1 MSVTACWTL
10 NQKSGLY
17 EVAMG
22 FMDLPH
28 DNFESFKQAFTEKVS
43 EKMGKAVSISFCL
56 NNTTMSSYQTTHQDA
71 SQLSLIFDQVKI
83 EMKHPIKSAN
93 ASRVLQLMDSCLD
106 GEDRYQEFVK
116 QVAVESNMSVEALE
130 FELEP
135 FI

>member
-1 MSVTACWTL
+1 MSDTACWTI

-28 DNFESFKQAFTEKVS
+28 DDFSTFKKIFTGKVS
-43 EKMGKAVSISFCL
+43 EKLGKPVRISFCL
-56 NNTTMSSYQTTHQDA
+56 SNTTISSYQTSQQEA
-71 SQLSLIFDQVKI
+71 SQLSLIFDEVKT
-83 EMKHPIKSAN
+83 EMKDPIKTVN

-116 QVAVESNMSVEALE
+116 QVAEEANMSVTALE
-130 FELEP
+130 AELEP

>member
-1 MSVTACWTL
+1 MSVTACWTI

-28 DNFESFKQAFTEKVS
+28 DDFVSFKKTFTEKVS
-43 EKMGKAVSISFCL
+43 EKLGKPVRISFCL
-56 NNTTMSSYQTTHQDA
+56 HNTTISSYQTSQQEA
-71 SQLSLIFDQVKI
+71 SQLSLIFDQVKT
-83 EMKHPIKSAN
+83 EMKHPIKTVN

-106 GEDRYQEFVK
+106 GEGRYQEFVK
-116 QVAVESNMSVEALE
+116 QVAEEANMSVAALE
-130 FELEP
+130 AELEP